1 MNSTTASHP
10 TAPHPAAP
18 HATFD
23 SDRLVRADEKLQRK
37 ILATIRKKSFCILAT
52 TSPAARSHSAGVIY
66 EYVQGQLWIHSLRN
80 SRKARSIA
88 KNSHVGVTI
97 PFRRL
102 PAGPP
107 FTIHFQA
114 TAEIV
119 DMDSPRVLSLLES
132 GRLSAIAGH
141 GALQM
146 TEGCFLVLEPVGSV
160 HSYGLGARVIDLIR
174 DPLNNGFAMFDLDEV
189 ER

>member
-1 MNSTTASHP
+1 MTSTTALHTTS
-10 TAPHPAAP
+10 
-18 HATFD
+18 D
-23 SDRLVRADEKLQRK
+23 SDRLVHADEKLQRK
-37 ILATIRKKSFCILAT
+37 ILATIEKKSFCTLAT
-52 TSPAARSHSAGVIY
+52 TSPAERSHAAGVIY
-66 EYVQGQLWIHSLRN
+66 EHVDGQLWIHSLRT

-88 KNSHVGVTI
+88 ANPHVGVAI

-114 TAEIV
+114 RAEIV
-119 DMDSPRVLSLLES
+119 AMDSARVLALLEA
-132 GRLSAIAGH
+132 GKLSAIAGH
-141 GALQM
+141 GALDLP
-146 TEGCFLVLEPVGSV
+146 EGCFLVVEPVGSV

-174 DPLNNGFAMFDLDEV
+174 DPLNSGFASFRLDEV